1 MQFHRAEGKT
11 LEIFFTQKLLASR
24 ERRSAAGCRAG
35 GKQEKGGREIEAAVL
50 LNGEKSGCW
59 HS

>member
-11 LEIFFTQKLLASR
+11 LEIFFTQKAFGSKRAR
-24 ERRSAAGCRAG
+24 ECREG

-59 HS
+59 YS